1 MVTEITVALPV
12 TSATATDACSVHGP
26 HFLGDYISAEAFV
39 CGADKWIWYFQAA
52 GEMPIQHVKNGA
64 GRYLR
69 LNAVPGLTSGETYT
83 VTVEAG
89 YPDGSTTLADA
100 GTCIQIIGL
109 APGAGEGP
117 EVDTEAVTERDLA
130 VAEAALYPNP
140 NNGQQVMVNL
150 TGVQQAQVQVW
161 VYSTAGAVEA
171 HTTLQTVGG
180 HVQQPLQLGGL
191 AAGTYVVRFDIDG
204 TPLQQTLVV
213 TP

>member
-12 TSATATDACSVHGP
+12 TSVTATDACSVHGP

-69 LNAVPGLTSGETYT
+69 LSAVPGLTSGETYT

-150 TGVQQAQVQVW
+150 TGVQQ
-161 VYSTAGAVEA
+161 
-171 HTTLQTVGG
+171 
-180 HVQQPLQLGGL
+180 PLQLGGL